1 VDGVD
6 DICYKCIKGGEFERV
21 REFESWKEG
30 PASARWKKVH
40 ACLLHQKRSAS
51 RTCPIFSKIS

>member
-21 REFESWKEG
+21 RELEG
-30 PASARWKKVH
+30 GTASARWKKVH